1 MSKIVAIFAH
11 PDDESMG
18 PGGTLAKL
26 SQNTDV
32 YLICLTRG
40 EAGGGQANLGQIRTK
55 ELAAASKILGI
66 KEIFVLA
73 FPDGKLS
80 TQPEQQVLT
89 KIEVLLEQLQP
100 QVLITFEPKGFTGHK
115 DHILVGQI
123 TKLLFNK
130 LVSVQTLLLYCM
142 SSDQQRL
149 MKDYFIQVPPGYS
162 KDQVD
167 LVEDVSSVWETKLQA
182 IQAHKSQKE
191 DVKRVLEELKRLP
204 QEEYFLVETK

>member
-1 MSKIVAIFAH
+1 MEIA
-11 PDDESMG
+11 
-18 PGGTLAKL
+18 
-26 SQNTDV
+26 
-32 YLICLTRG
+32 
-40 EAGGGQANLGQIRTK
+40 ANGIPLFWAWSYVSSTSSVFPEY
-55 ELAAASKILGI
+55 ELM
-66 KEIFVLA
+66 
-73 FPDGKLS
+73 
-80 TQPEQQVLT
+80 
-89 KIEVLLEQLQP
+89 
-100 QVLITFEPKGFTGHK
+100 
-115 DHILVGQI
+115 I